1 MQLSTNYL
9 VLQNPL
15 VVLLFS
21 IKLISRKLLLQVVY
35 KPSGNNYVI
44 EILWNCNK
52 FSGLQSRFG
61 HMLQYSESNKLLTNP
76 ATGQRILSLCF
87 WTSTNKTCDKSS
99 LANFI
104 SDQMA
109 NGRHSF
115 LVHSLGKFPTILKN
129 NPTRAKNNG
138 KFEKR
143 EKSGKLRE
151 ENRIKLQ

>member
-21 IKLISRKLLLQVVY
+21 IKLILRKLLLQVVY

-52 FSGLQSRFG
+52 FSGLQSRFV

-76 ATGQRILSLCF
+76 ATGQRILSLRF
-87 WTSTNKTCDKSS
+87 
-99 LANFI
+99 
-104 SDQMA
+104 
-109 NGRHSF
+109 
-115 LVHSLGKFPTILKN
+115 
-129 NPTRAKNNG
+129 
-138 KFEKR
+138 
-143 EKSGKLRE
+143 
-151 ENRIKLQ
+151 